1 MNATPS
7 FSPAERQ
14 TAALRR
20 CTAALAVLLLAAV
33 LPAPRSALA
42 AAATAAP
49 LESTPTPTLAWFDG
63 DRPAA
68 SAQQAVALLARAGDD
83 GLEPADYDA
92 AGLQRAL
99 DAAAQGTLDAAGRTQ
114 LDVRLAAAL
123 QRLLTDLHRGRVDPR
138 TVHVKFDLPPRRFD
152 AAAVLR
158 DALAAGRLEQ
168 AVRAA
173 VPPLKLYADLRQALA
188 DYRALGAHP
197 TWQQALPRLPGGAN
211 GKLEPGGAWDG
222 LPLLAQ
228 RLQALGDLAA
238 DAPATS
244 RYDGALV
251 DAVRAFQR
259 RHGLI
264 DDGVLGRATRAALE
278 VTPAQRAQ
286 QIALTM
292 ERLRW
297 TPLAQGPR
305 MIVVNVPEFV
315 LRAYEVRGERF
326 DVQLEMKVIVGRA
339 LETRTPLIS
348 EDLAFIEF
356 SPYWNVPRS
365 IATEETVPRL
375 QRDPAYWTREGFEFV
390 GAGGRVDTVLSEG
403 QLQAVLR
410 GEARIRQRPG
420 PANALGDI
428 KFVFPNNDAIYLHH
442 TPSVGLFSR
451 ERRDFSHGCIRVE
464 DPVALAK
471 FVLREQPDW
480 TEERIRA
487 AMTEGSSRTLRVAHP
502 IPVLVAYGTALVRQ
516 GRPHFFPDL
525 YGHDRLL
532 AQALRARTASR
543 VIRAPTAAA
552 PPAMR

>member
-1 MNATPS
+1 MKSRLTFTLIAR
-7 FSPAERQ
+7 PA
-14 TAALRR
+14 AAWRR
-20 CTAALAVLLLAAV
+20 RLARLAVILLGAALAAPAAV
-33 LPAPRSALA
+33 GA
-42 AAATAAP
+42 AAAPATP
-49 LESTPTPTLAWFDG
+49 LPTLAWFDG
-63 DRPAA
+63 DRPAPI
-68 SAQQAVALLARAGDD
+68 AQQAVALLARAEDD
-83 GLEPADYDA
+83 GLDPADYDA

-99 DAAAQGTLDAAGRTQ
+99 DAAAQGRLDAAGRAQ
-114 LDVRLAAAL
+114 LDARLTAAI
-123 QRLLTDLHRGRVDPR
+123 QRLLSDLNRGRVDPR

-152 AAAVLR
+152 ATAALR
-158 DALAAGRLEQ
+158 EALAAGRLEQ

-173 VPPLKLYADLRQALA
+173 APPLKLYADLRRALA

-197 TWQQALPRLPGGAN
+197 AWQQPLLGLPGGAH
-211 GKLEPGGAWDG
+211 GKLAPGGTWDG
-222 LPLLAQ
+222 LLPLAQ

-238 DAPATS
+238 DAPAYA

-259 RHGLI
+259 RHGLS
-264 DDGVLGRATRAALE
+264 DDGEVGRATRAALE
-278 VTPAQRAQ
+278 VKPAQRAQ

-297 TPLAQGPR
+297 TPLARGPR

-339 LETRTPLIS
+339 LDTRTPLIS

-390 GAGGRVDTVLSEG
+390 GRDGRMDTVLSEA

-428 KFVFPNNDAIYLHH
+428 KFVFPNDDAIYLHH
-442 TPSVGLFSR
+442 TPSVGLFAR

-471 FVLREQPDW
+471 FVLRDQPEW
-480 TEERIRA
+480 TEARIRA
-487 AMTEGSSRTLRVAHP
+487 AMAEGRSRTLRLAQPV
-502 IPVLVAYGTALVRQ
+502 PVLVAYGTALVIG
-516 GRPHFFPDL
+516 GRPHFFADL

-532 AQALRARTASR
+532 ANALRARTASR
-543 VIRAPTAAA
+543 VIRAPTTVPPAAA
-552 PPAMR
+552 R